1 MELVMLVIVVVVVA
15 WWLGFAR
22 SARKVAEMAT
32 SEIDYLSV
40 SHKGSIVKRAAEIKV
55 TATQAQKAAENV
67 ALVNSFD
74 IFAMPVVAQQ
84 QQQQGEAQS

>member
-1 MELVMLVIVVVVVA
+1 MEIVALVIVVVVIA

-22 SARKVAEMAT
+22 SVRKVAEMAT

-40 SHKGSIVKRAAEIKV
+40 SHKGSIVKRASEIKI
-55 TATQAQKAAENV
+55 TAAQAEKAAANV

-74 IFAMPVVAQQ
+74 IFAVPTVAQQ
-84 QQQQGEAQS
+84 QKGE

>member
-1 MELVMLVIVVVVVA
+1 MEIVMLVVVVAVIA

-32 SEIDYLSV
+32 SEIDYLAV
-40 SHKGSIVKRAAEIKV
+40 SHKGSIVKRAAEIKITV
-55 TATQAQKAAENV
+55 AQAEKAAANV

-74 IFAMPVVAQQ
+74 IFAVAPVAAAKQE
-84 QQQQGEAQS
+84 GEN

>member
-1 MELVMLVIVVVVVA
+1 MEIVLLVIVAVVVL

-55 TATQAQKAAENV
+55 TAAQAAKAAENV

-74 IFAMPVVAQQ
+74 IFAVAPVAAVKQ
-84 QQQQGEAQS
+84 EEN

>member
-1 MELVMLVIVVVVVA
+1 MEIVMLVIVIAVIG

-32 SEIDYLSV
+32 SEIDYLAV

-55 TATQAQKAAENV
+55 TAAQAQKAAENV

-74 IFAMPVVAQQ
+74 IFAVAPVAAAK
-84 QQQQGEAQS
+84 QGEE

>member
-1 MELVMLVIVVVVVA
+1 MELVMLVIVIVVIA
-15 WWLGFAR
+15 WWLGFMR

-55 TATQAQKAAENV
+55 TAAQAAKAAENV

-74 IFAMPVVAQQ
+74 IFAVAPVAAVKQ
-84 QQQQGEAQS
+84 EEN

>member
-1 MELVMLVIVVVVVA
+1 MEIVMLVIVAVVVL

-55 TATQAQKAAENV
+55 TEAQAAKAAQNV

-74 IFAMPVVAQQ
+74 IFAVAPVTQNNN
-84 QQQQGEAQS
+84 QGVQP

>member
-1 MELVMLVIVVVVVA
+1 METVMLVIVVAVIA

-40 SHKGSIVKRAAEIKV
+40 SHKGSIVKRASEIKV
-55 TATQAQKAAENV
+55 TEAQATKAAQNV

-74 IFAMPVVAQQ
+74 IFAVATVTAAKQ
-84 QQQQGEAQS
+84 EEN

>member
-1 MELVMLVIVVVVVA
+1 MEMVLMVVVVVVIM

-40 SHKGSIVKRAAEIKV
+40 SHKGSIVKRASEIKI
-55 TATQAQKAAENV
+55 TAAQAEKAAANV

-74 IFAMPVVAQQ
+74 IFAMPTVAEQQ
-84 QQQQGEAQS
+84 KGE

>member
-1 MELVMLVIVVVVVA
+1 METVMLMVVVVVVL

-32 SEIDYLSV
+32 SEVDYLAV
-40 SHKGSIVKRAAEIKV
+40 SHKASVVKRASEIKI
-55 TATQAQKAAENV
+55 TTTQAEKAAANV

-74 IFAMPVVAQQ
+74 IFAVAPVAPAAQQ
-84 QQQQGEAQS
+84 QQEN

>member
-1 MELVMLVIVVVVVA
+1 MEIVLLVIVAVVVL

-55 TATQAQKAAENV
+55 TAAQAAKAAENV

-84 QQQQGEAQS
+84 QQGEVQS